1 MKMTMIL
8 IAAIT
13 ATVIAVNAQAEVTV
27 KDAWVRA
34 TVPQQKATGAFLQI
48 QSSTDARLV
57 EVQTSVA
64 GMAEIHEMKM
74 ENNVMRMR
82 ELAHLDLPAGKLV
95 ELKPGSFHLM
105 LMELKA
111 QIKPG
116 DVIAL
121 TLIVENKDKKR
132 EVIEVKA
139 KARALNS
146 ADGKM

>member
-1 MKMTMIL
+1 MKMTMTL
-8 IAAIT
+8 IAAI
-13 ATVIAVNAQAEVTV
+13 AVTVIAMNAQAEVTV

-74 ENNVMRMR
+74 DNNVMRMR

-105 LMELKA
+105 LMGVNT
-111 QIKPG
+111 QIKSG

>member
-1 MKMTMIL
+1 MKIAMAL
-8 IAAIT
+8 IAAM
-13 ATVIAVNAQAEVTV
+13 ATVVTVMNAQAEVTV

-34 TVPQQKATGAFLQI
+34 AVQQQKATGAFLQI
-48 QSSTDARLV
+48 QSSADARLV
-57 EVQTSVA
+57 EVQTSIA
-64 GMAEIHEMKM
+64 SMTEIHEMKM
-74 ENNVMRMR
+74 DNNVMRMR
-82 ELAHLDLPAGKLV
+82 ELSYLDLPAGKLV

-105 LMELKA
+105 LMGVKT
-111 QIKPG
+111 QIKSG